1 MFATEET
8 PVHVASIWRYPVKS
22 LRGESLSEA
31 EIGWD
36 GIAGDRLV
44 RVETAGRITSARTRP
59 ALLGLAGTL
68 GEGGEPLID
77 GIAWSD
83 PRSLT
88 AIRAAAGPHA
98 ELRRSDGSGSF
109 DVLPLLV
116 TTDGAIAAFGRDGRR
131 LRPNIV
137 IGGVDGL
144 EERAWPGST
153 IVIGDVRID
162 VSNLRARCVMTT
174 VDPDSLE
181 QDHGVLRDIV
191 RRFDATLALDCAV
204 GAPGRIRL
212 GDAVALVGGRHGSGM
227 RATL

>member
-1 MFATEET
+1 M
-8 PVHVASIWRYPVKS
+8 
-22 LRGESLSEA
+22 
-31 EIGWD
+31 
-36 GIAGDRLV
+36 V
-44 RVETAGRITSARTRP
+44 RSPSHRSARTRP

-68 GEGGEPLID
+68 GEDGEPLID
-77 GIAWSD
+77 GIAWRD
-83 PRSLT
+83 RRSLA

-98 ELRRSDGSGSF
+98 ELRRSAGSERF

-116 TTDGAIAAFGRDGRR
+116 ATDGAIASFGRDGRR

-144 EERAWPGST
+144 DERTWPGST

-162 VSNLRARCVMTT
+162 VSNPRARCVMTT
-174 VDPDSLE
+174 VDPDTLE

-204 GAPGRIRL
+204 
-212 GDAVALVGGRHGSGM
+212 
-227 RATL
+227 RAQAASAWATR